1 MNIRL
6 PPYPSPQAGISLI
19 AAHSLPWVVASRPA
33 ITSTR
38 GHRLYECSSDCIAK
52 TRYNIITS
60 SRQSRMVYTGRREI
74 KLKWKELDMVCKG
87 LEVLIGQEKA
97 LQAHYDPKVWEDA
110 QESIHK
116 LEELTDFLYFVLY
129 DRPISDGS
137 NGNEGDGV

>member
-1 MNIRL
+1 
-6 PPYPSPQAGISLI
+6 
-19 AAHSLPWVVASRPA
+19 
-33 ITSTR
+33 
-38 GHRLYECSSDCIAK
+38 
-52 TRYNIITS
+52 
-60 SRQSRMVYTGRREI
+60 MVYTGRREI
-74 KLKWKELDMVCKG
+74 KLKWNELDMVCKG
-87 LEVLIGQEKA
+87 LEVLIAQEKL